1 MTCVITGKLAKY
13 KDPLTQQPYSDKES
27 FKIIREKFFQKEEEK
42 AFMRMQILNDMLAQK
57 KDKLRRY

>member
-42 AFMRMQILNDMLAQK
+42 AFMRMQILNDMLA
-57 KDKLRRY
+57 